1 MHHLRA
7 NVHVSDEFTQQ
18 WSVGQREK
26 VVHMQHK
33 SEIKQSTSLLAVL
46 AEQTKKR
53 PVTVDDETFK
63 KVQIHRKRKK
73 FNVQKKASG
82 LKHCRLKALL
92 TLINSK
98 PHRPT
103 CFNPSSLEL
112 IKKILQQINY
122 NMNVTFKADSCR
134 HI

>member
-1 MHHLRA
+1 
-7 NVHVSDEFTQQ
+7 
-18 WSVGQREK
+18 
-26 VVHMQHK
+26 MQHK
-33 SEIKQSTSLLAVL
+33 SEIKQLTSLLAVL

-53 PVTVDDETFK
+53 PVTVDDETLK
-63 KVQIHRKRKK
+63 KGRKRKK

-112 IKKILQQINY
+112 IKKVLQQINY
-122 NMNVTFKADSCR
+122 NNECD
-134 HI
+134 I

>member
-7 NVHVSDEFTQQ
+7 NVHVSDTFTQQ

-53 PVTVDDETFK
+53 PVTVADETFK
-63 KVQIHRKRKK
+63 KGA
-73 FNVQKKASG
+73 NPQKKKEIQRSEEG
-82 LKHCRLKALL
+82 KRSKTLQTEIFTHSDKLK
-92 TLINSK
+92 TSQ
-98 PHRPT
+98 T
-103 CFNPSSLEL
+103 
-112 IKKILQQINY
+112 
-122 NMNVTFKADSCR
+122 NMF
-134 HI
+134 

>member
-63 KVQIHRKRKK
+63 KGA
-73 FNVQKKASG
+73 NPQKKKEIQRSEEG
-82 LKHCRLKALL
+82 KRSKTLQTESFTHSDKLK
-92 TLINSK
+92 TSQ
-98 PHRPT
+98 T
-103 CFNPSSLEL
+103 
-112 IKKILQQINY
+112 
-122 NMNVTFKADSCR
+122 NMF
-134 HI
+134 